1 MRNTCEINAAA
12 TIPVRHAVLRVGKP
26 VTSCVFEGDNLPTT
40 KHFGVFE
47 NQNLVGVITVLEK
60 TNALFLSKKQFQ
72 IRGMAVLNEFQHQGY
87 GYDLMQ
93 IAEKYI
99 HDQQGNIIWLNAR
112 QSAVAF
118 YEKLGYRIIGDSFEI
133 IDIGTHFVMLKEC

>member
-1 MRNTCEINAAA
+1 MRNTSKISATA

-26 VTSCVFEGDNLPTT
+26 LSSCVFEGDNLPTT

-47 NQNLVGVITVLEK
+47 NQILLGVITVLEK
-60 TNALFLSKKQFQ
+60 TNAVFLPKKQFQ

-87 GYDLMQ
+87 GFDLIQ

-99 HDQQGNIIWLNAR
+99 QEQKGNLIWLNAR

-118 YEKLGYRIIGDSFEI
+118 YEKLGYHIIGDSFEI
-133 IDIGTHFVMLKEC
+133 KGIGTHFVMLKEC

>member
-1 MRNTCEINAAA
+1 MRNTCEINAVA

-60 TNALFLSKKQFQ
+60 TNAFFLSKKQFQ

-99 HDQQGNIIWLNAR
+99 QDQQGNLIWLNAR

-118 YEKLGYRIIGDSFEI
+118 YEKLGYHIIGDSFEI
-133 IDIGTHFVMLKEC
+133 MGIGTHFVMLKEC

>member
-1 MRNTCEINAAA
+1 MRNTCEINAEA

-26 VTSCVFEGDNLPTT
+26 VSSCIFEGDNLPTT
-40 KHFGVFE
+40 KHFGAFE
-47 NQNLVGVITVLEK
+47 NQKLVGVITVLEK

-99 HDQQGNIIWLNAR
+99 QDQQGNIIWLNAR